1 MRAVLVRSP
10 GGPEALELAEVPDPE
25 PGPGEVLLD
34 VVASGVN
41 RADLMQREGKYPP
54 PPGASDVLG
63 LEVSGRVAALGAGV
77 EDATELRVGDAAC
90 ALLAGGGYAERV
102 AVPVGQVMP
111 VPAGLDLVDAAALP
125 EVAATVWSTVFMSA
139 GLRPG
144 EVLLVHGG
152 ASGVGTM
159 AVQLARQAG
168 AVVAVTAGSERKL
181 RACADLGATV
191 LVDYSRQDFVEEVRS
206 ATGGRGADVV
216 LDVVGGPYLE
226 RNLQVLATGGRLVQ
240 VGMQGGRRGEVDLG
254 LLTSKRLSLLGATLR
269 ARPVDG
275 PDGKAAICA
284 SVVEH
289 VWPLVAEG
297 TVRPVVSERVAV
309 PAGTTSAQAAGAVR
323 RAHADLEAGA
333 HVGKVLLVWERSVA

>member
-1 MRAVLVRSP
+1 MRAVLVASP
-10 GGPEALELAEVPDPE
+10 GGPEVLELAEVPDPE

-41 RADLMQREGKYPP
+41 RADLMQRQGLYPP
-54 PPGASDVLG
+54 PPGASEVLG
-63 LEVSGRVAALGAGV
+63 LEVSGVVAALGDGV
-77 EDATELRVGDAAC
+77 EDASELRVGDEVC
-90 ALLAGGGYAERV
+90 ALLAGGGCAER
-102 AVPVGQVMP
+102 AVVPAGQVMP
-111 VPAGLDLVDAAALP
+111 VPAGVDLVDAAALP
-125 EVAATVWSTVFMSA
+125 EVAATVWSTVFMGA

-152 ASGVGTM
+152 GSGVGTM

-181 RACADLGATV
+181 RACAELGATV
-191 LVDYSRQDFVEEVRS
+191 LVDYTRSDFVEEVRA

-226 RNLQVLATGGRLVQ
+226 RNLRVLALGGRLVHL
-240 VGMQGGRRGEVDLG
+240 GMQGGRRGEVDLG
-254 LLTSKRLSLLGATLR
+254 LLTSRRLSMLGSTLR

-297 TVRPVVSERVAV
+297 EVRPVVSERVVV
-309 PAGTTSAQAAGAVR
+309 PRSPSAGEPVDAVR

-333 HVGKVLLVWERSVA
+333 HVGKVLLVWEGSVR